1 MSERLSLTPLALH
14 SHDDYFVHHHI
25 KRGKGSSGG
34 INGFILPPDGEGQVT
49 KKEFQAEERSV
60 EIFADED
67 EEDGDA
73 EWSSH
78 VSNQLSQ
85 SITHMHSTTPTTK
98 TTRMLKA
105 VISALDDID
114 DVSEEA
120 AVNVDDDDDR
130 DNDDDND
137 NRTPVDVVVDDGLG
151 GTVVTESIME
161 IVSEETNGV
170 VVDIIDTVSADIID
184 TVSAD
189 IRDMAVTAEED
200 DNEWWGEEGD
210 SDPLAD
216 VASLSV
222 TIVDDDDD
230 HNDHDHHASDDSDQ
244 SNGYMNNMN
253 NDSINKSIIPS
264 NDLLSSS
271 SSLSTSSTTT
281 TTRSVNSVESH
292 LYHLMTKSSN
302 NKSSCSIN
310 SNSSSSSIDSDS
322 SCAYGNTSTIVRT
335 ISSGKQ
341 GRFNRPKYSSNP
353 ASLTTSVGL
362 TCNLKNHR

>member
-1 MSERLSLTPLALH
+1 MSERLSLTPLASH

-34 INGFILPPDGEGQVT
+34 INGFVLPPDGEGQVI
-49 KKEFQAEERSV
+49 KKEFPAEERSV
-60 EIFADED
+60 EIFADE

-78 VSNQLSQ
+78 VYNQQSQ

-105 VISALDDID
+105 VISALDDVD

-120 AVNVDDDDDR
+120 AVNDDDDDDDR
-130 DNDDDND
+130 DDDND
-137 NRTPVDVVVDDGLG
+137 NDNSTPVDVVVDDGLG
-151 GTVVTESIME
+151 DAVVTESIME

-271 SSLSTSSTTT
+271 SSLSTSSST

-310 SNSSSSSIDSDS
+310 SSSSDSDS

-341 GRFNRPKYSSNP
+341 GRFNRTKYSSNP

>member
-1 MSERLSLTPLALH
+1 MSERLSLTPLASH

-34 INGFILPPDGEGQVT
+34 INGFMLPPDGEGQVI
-49 KKEFQAEERSV
+49 KKEFPVEERSV
-60 EIFADED
+60 EIFADE

-73 EWSSH
+73 DWSSH

-105 VISALDDID
+105 VISALDDVD

-120 AVNVDDDDDR
+120 AVNDDDDDDR

-137 NRTPVDVVVDDGLG
+137 NSTPVDVVVDDGLG
-151 GTVVTESIME
+151 GTVATESIME

-230 HNDHDHHASDDSDQ
+230 AHDHDDSDGDQ

-281 TTRSVNSVESH
+281 TRSVNSVESH

-310 SNSSSSSIDSDS
+310 SSSSIDSDS
-322 SCAYGNTSTIVRT
+322 SCAYGSTSTIVRT

-341 GRFNRPKYSSNP
+341 GRFNRPKYSFNP

>member
-1 MSERLSLTPLALH
+1 M
-14 SHDDYFVHHHI
+14 
-25 KRGKGSSGG
+25 
-34 INGFILPPDGEGQVT
+34 LPPDGEGQVI
-49 KKEFQAEERSV
+49 KKEFPAEERSV

-78 VSNQLSQ
+78 VSNQQSQ

-105 VISALDDID
+105 VISALDDVD

-120 AVNVDDDDDR
+120 AVNDDDDDDR
-130 DNDDDND
+130 DNDNDND
-137 NRTPVDVVVDDGLG
+137 NSTPVDVVVDDGLG
-151 GTVVTESIME
+151 GTLVTESIME

-230 HNDHDHHASDDSDQ
+230 AHDHDHDDSDGDQ

-253 NDSINKSIIPS
+253 NDSINKSIAPS
-264 NDLLSSS
+264 NDLSSS
-271 SSLSTSSTTT
+271 SSSSSIT
-281 TTRSVNSVESH
+281 TTRSVNSAESH
-292 LYHLMTKSSN
+292 LHHLMTKSSN

-310 SNSSSSSIDSDS
+310 SSSSDSDS

>member
-1 MSERLSLTPLALH
+1 MSERLSLTPLASH

-34 INGFILPPDGEGQVT
+34 INGFILPPDGEGLVN
-49 KKEFQAEERSV
+49 KKEFPAEERSV
-60 EIFADED
+60 EIFADD

-73 EWSSH
+73 DWSSH
-78 VSNQLSQ
+78 VFNQQSQ
-85 SITHMHSTTPTTK
+85 SITHIHSTAPTTK

-120 AVNVDDDDDR
+120 AVNDDDDD
-130 DNDDDND
+130 DDIDDDDDND
-137 NRTPVDVVVDDGLG
+137 NSTPVDVVVDDGLG

-161 IVSEETNGV
+161 IVSEEKNGV

-189 IRDMAVTAEED
+189 IRDMAVTAEVD

-230 HNDHDHHASDDSDQ
+230 AHDHNDHEHHHSDGDK
-244 SNGYMNNMN
+244 SNGYVNNMN
-253 NDSINKSIIPS
+253 NDSINESITPS
-264 NDLLSSS
+264 NDLLLSSS
-271 SSLSTSSTTT
+271 SSSTTT
-281 TTRSVNSVESH
+281 LTTRSVNSAESH
-292 LYHLMTKSSN
+292 LHHLMTKSSN

-310 SNSSSSSIDSDS
+310 SSSSSSSDSDS